1 MEVCINGYWGH
12 VCSNGWDSTRALV
25 VCKQLFGENISKMT
39 LLLFF
44 VSLVHFLIVAFTY
57 IPVAV
62 PFNAFGSDFGKVM
75 LYVISCTGSP
85 SRLLNCSY
93 SQGQGYYSGWC
104 YHYQDAGV
112 RCYGML

>member
-1 MEVCINGYWGH
+1 M
-12 VCSNGWDSTRALV
+12 
-25 VCKQLFGENISKMT
+25 CKQLFGDNISKMT

-62 PFNAFGSDFGKVM
+62 PFNVFGNDFGKVM
-75 LYVISCTGSP
+75 LYGISCTGSP
-85 SRLLNCSY
+85 SRLVNCSY
-93 SQGQGYYSGWC
+93 NQGQGYYSGRGC
-104 YHYQDAGV
+104 YHYHDAGV